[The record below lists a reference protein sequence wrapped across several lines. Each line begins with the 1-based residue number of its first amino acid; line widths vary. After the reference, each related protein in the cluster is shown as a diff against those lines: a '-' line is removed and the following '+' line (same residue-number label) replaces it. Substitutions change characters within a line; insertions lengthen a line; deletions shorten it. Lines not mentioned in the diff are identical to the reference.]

1 MSLRD
6 LLVRLRERVRRA
18 ETSAWT
24 FAPCAFV
31 PLHTQVASPPTLL
44 SLGRKNKHFR
54 LTLNELF

>member
-54 LTLNELF
+54 LTPD